1 MAKQMIDSQAL
12 IALQV
17 DIERARILSK
27 LRQCASDELDESE
40 RDELSFMIIDAL
52 SKVDTDLSAAI
63 SGAKKPAQEARHG

>member
-17 DIERARILSK
+17 GIERARILSK

-63 SGAKKPAQEARHG
+63 SGAKKPVQEARHA